1 MITLSAVPP
10 ALTSAHLTLY
20 YSKDPLLDN
29 LPVLVF
35 YGPSTSGNVTH
46 NSSRIQ
52 AHIYSLAGFQSFPRL
67 TIAPS
72 SPLYAAVN
80 HLPADQQGDEVSRG
94 LAVSLL
100 SYFAGLSKE
109 IKGALRDRVAAR
121 RPNRVAPMMF
131 DEMHAGDLATNMEH
145 VEDSEDIAKL
155 LMSALSARVLSWIDM
170 DIILPP
176 GTIQRVV
183 STDGQDS
190 IPQFDDAGLPLY
202 HYGDYA
208 SFVDSLGLPAFL
220 PTSKLQRAPSRP
232 TAHSKSRTLSKDQ
245 KISLR
250 RELCELVDTENN
262 YIGKVNDLVNSVATG
277 FRQHNSSRAVE
288 ALFPKSLSYIREIN
302 EGFYNDIQSILYETE
317 NEAIRDIEGNGA
329 NGDDLGSPITQG
341 RRRDP
346 TGVTHF
352 AKALL
357 RWFPRFIDPYQEYL
371 RISADFPVT
380 IGRILEETS
389 SDAAAHLQDFGE
401 QRLRSALIE
410 PVQRLPRYSLLID
423 NVVSLLPASHTAL
436 SSLLKA
442 RDIITNI
449 CALDESTTSH
459 ASRSTK
465 ILRGVVDDWPISL
478 SPKGRLVTAV
488 DMVELDPPYALT
500 SQISTGVLLLFADTL
515 VVLRKYGET
524 PMSARGIVAEI
535 DRSTTSANM
544 PSSSKVEND
553 KSLIFLEAFD
563 LFDLRFSE
571 SEDGRLIRMTILGDT
586 APVLSSASVAVGR
599 STKVYSL
606 LGPYDGKAGRF
617 DEEVVKARIESRFSE
632 TVRDGG
638 QWALRSLRPS
648 EESLGLLVTLS
659 EEGLEHSL
667 PSAYSL
673 CQIHLAIDGSKDRDS
688 ILKQGRNRSVAAC
701 IVTSGRTGDKMYQLD
716 IEGADG
722 TRFTDRCPPD
732 CLPAILSARCKS
744 TKDVKIL
751 GR

>member
-1 MITLSAVPP
+1 MITLSAAPP
-10 ALTSAHLTLY
+10 ALTSTHLTLY
-20 YSKDPLLDN
+20 YSKDPLLDD
-29 LPVLVF
+29 LPILVF

-100 SYFAGLSKE
+100 SYFAGLSKQM
-109 IKGALRDRVAAR
+109 KGTLRERVAAR
-121 RPNRVAPMMF
+121 RPSRAAPMMF
-131 DEMHAGDLATNMEH
+131 DEMHAGDLAASMEL

-155 LMSALSARVLSWIDM
+155 IMSALSRQSLSWIDV
-170 DIILPP
+170 DIVLPP

-183 STDGQDS
+183 STDEQDPV
-190 IPQFDDAGLPLY
+190 PQFNDVGLPLY
-202 HYGDYA
+202 HYGDYS
-208 SFVDSLGLPAFL
+208 SFVDSLGSPAFL

-232 TAHSKSRTLSKDQ
+232 TAHSKSKTLSKDQ

-250 RELCELVDTENN
+250 RELCELVDTEQN
-262 YIGKVNDLVNSVATG
+262 YVGKVNDLVNSVATD
-277 FRQHNSSRAVE
+277 FRQYNSSKVVE
-288 ALFPKSLSYIREIN
+288 ALFPRSLSCIKEVH
-302 EGFYNDIQSILYETE
+302 ESFYKDIQSILDETE

-329 NGDDLGSPITQG
+329 NGDDLGSPVTQG

-346 TGVTHF
+346 TGITHF

-357 RWFPRFIDPYQEYL
+357 RWFPRFTDPYQEYL
-371 RISADFPVT
+371 RVSADFPVM

-389 SDAAAHLQDFGE
+389 SIAAAHLQGFGE

-423 NVVSLLPASHTAL
+423 NVVSLLPASHGAL

-442 RDIITNI
+442 RDIITGI
-449 CALDESTTSH
+449 CALDESTVSH
-459 ASRSTK
+459 ATRSTK
-465 ILRGVVDDWPISL
+465 ILREIVDDWPSSL
-478 SPKGRLVTAV
+478 SPRGRLVTAV
-488 DMVELDPPYALT
+488 DVVELDPPYAT
-500 SQISTGVLLLFADTL
+500 ESRCSAGVLLLFADTL
-515 VVLRKYGET
+515 VILWKYGET
-524 PMSARGIVAEI
+524 PLSARGIIAEI
-535 DRSTTSANM
+535 DRSTTSAM
-544 PSSSKVEND
+544 PSSSSKVETD
-553 KSLIFLEAFD
+553 KSLIFLEAYD

-571 SEDGRLIRMTILGDT
+571 SEDGRQTQMTILGES
-586 APVLSSASVAVGR
+586 APVLSSASIATGR

-617 DEEVVKARIESRFSE
+617 SEEVVKARIESRFSE
-632 TVRDGG
+632 AIRDGG
-638 QWALRSLRPS
+638 KWALRSFRPS

-659 EEGLEHSL
+659 EEGSGTSL
-667 PSAYSL
+667 PSCYSL
-673 CQIHLAIDGSKDRDS
+673 CQIHVALDGSRDRPS
-688 ILKQGRNRSVAAC
+688 VLKQARSTYIAASV
-701 IVTSGRTGDKMYQLD
+701 VTSGRAGAQLYQLD

-722 TRFTDRCPPD
+722 THFTDRCPSD
-732 CLPAILSARCKS
+732 RLATIFSARC
-744 TKDVKIL
+744 
-751 GR
+751 R